1 MSQPDDSRPV
11 TLVLDTTAVLAFA
24 AGSMHVHE
32 PILIATESGED
43 FAVPVVCLLEAVRR
57 DASVDLHELMNHHQL
72 QVVRLSPAD
81 EVLLQDYTIY
91 YDGREDL
98 AAAAV
103 LSIRNDLCT
112 VLTGEPDAYLV
123 GGKRP
128 YWVTPIDGTW

>member
-1 MSQPDDSRPV
+1 APRPETGGPV
-11 TLVLDTTAVLAFA
+11 PLAPAPPAVLAFA

-91 YDGREDL
+91 YDGRQDL

-123 GGKRP
+123 GGKRHLF
-128 YWVTPIDGTW
+128 I